1 MKRFEFAGNQ
11 LKRNNERVFMT
22 SENRIY
28 KVPRTIFH
36 RNDYHTILRISDNE
50 FKKHFKYNIS
60 TGIYDNLKGI
70 TWGEIVKIAEVSVV
84 DLVNDEYIY

>member
-1 MKRFEFAGNQ
+1 MKRFEFAGNRV
-11 LKRNNERVFMT
+11 KRENECVFMT

-28 KVPRTIFH
+28 KVHRTIFH
-36 RNDYHTILRISDNE
+36 RNDYHTILCISDSE

-60 TGIYDNLKGI
+60 TGIYDNLTSI
-70 TWGEIVKIAEVSVV
+70 TWSEISKIAEVSVV